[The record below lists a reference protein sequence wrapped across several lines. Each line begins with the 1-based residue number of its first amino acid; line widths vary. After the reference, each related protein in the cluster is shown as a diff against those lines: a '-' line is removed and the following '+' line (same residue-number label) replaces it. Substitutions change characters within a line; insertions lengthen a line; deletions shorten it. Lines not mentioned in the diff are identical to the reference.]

1 MVLMLLKRFWKELM
15 LFMLAIA
22 AYLGWS
28 RKPEVR
34 EVTKTEYVDRVI
46 TVEKIVT
53 VEKTST
59 TNKKKRT
66 TVEKPDGTKVV
77 TETTEEKKTDTSTKK
92 DEKIGVKES
101 IKTETSVSINRN
113 SYNLNLSYSFYEDET
128 VSSSINF
135 RLGQLPILAGPHV
148 IYNLETKKYGLGLNI
163 QIEI

>member
-1 MVLMLLKRFWKELM
+1 MLLMLLKRFWKEL
-15 LFMLAIA
+15 LLIALAITT
-22 AYLGWS
+22 YLGWS

-34 EVTKTEYVDRVI
+34 EVTKTEYVDRVV

-66 TVEKPDGTKVV
+66 TVQKPDGTKVV
-77 TETTEEKKTDTSTKK
+77 TETTEEKNTDTKIKK
-92 DEKIGVKES
+92 DEKKDTKES
-101 IKTETSVSINRN
+101 IKTETSITINRN
-113 SYNLNLSYSFYEDET
+113 SYSLNLSYSLYGDET
-128 VSSSINF
+128 VSSSINL

-148 IYNLETKKYGLGLNI
+148 IYNLETKKYGLGINI